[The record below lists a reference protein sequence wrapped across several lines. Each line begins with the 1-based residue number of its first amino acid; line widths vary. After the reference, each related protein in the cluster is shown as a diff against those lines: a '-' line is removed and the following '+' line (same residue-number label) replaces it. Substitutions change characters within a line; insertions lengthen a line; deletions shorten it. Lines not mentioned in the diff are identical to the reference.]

1 MSKAEA
7 KTRGICVKAEAFFVP
22 ERSSITKNQYFFA
35 YRIEIENES
44 EIAVRLM
51 TRHWVITDG
60 HGEIQEVR
68 GAGVVGSQPLIAPG
82 DKFAYTSA
90 CPLQTPVGTMSGSYQ
105 MEVEDG
111 ECFDAEIPAFTLAV
125 PYSLN

>member
-1 MSKAEA
+1 MVPRRLAASACA
-7 KTRGICVKAEAFFVP
+7 RVVSSLAHSRSPATVGLGFGIAASDGGFV
-22 ERSSITKNQYFFA
+22 T
-35 YRIEIENES
+35 
-44 EIAVRLM
+44 VRLM

-60 HGEIQEVR
+60 QGEVQEVQ
-68 GAGVVGSQPLIAPG
+68 GAGVIGSQPLIAPG

-90 CPLQTPVGTMSGSYQ
+90 CPLQTPVGTMSGSYE

-111 ECFDAEIPAFTLAV
+111 SNFKVEIPAFTLAM